1 MEKTR
6 ENSFYVNF
14 GKPLLDSILVLIFLL
29 LFWWVFILCAI
40 AIIAD
45 DGWPVIYKQIRV
57 GQFGKQF
64 GIYKFRSMVKQ
75 ADKIG
80 PTSTADNDSRIT
92 RSGQFLRKTS
102 LDELPQLYNIL
113 KGDMSLVGYRPDV
126 VHDNDDYSKIK
137 YLLKPGITGFAQ
149 VNGRSQLTLEERD
162 KWESLYPYKVSF
174 LTDMGILLKTVL
186 IVINRKGTN

>member
-6 ENSFYVNF
+6 EHSFYVNF

-102 LDELPQLYNIL
+102 LDELPQLFNIL

>member
-102 LDELPQLYNIL
+102 LDELPQLFNIL

>member
-6 ENSFYVNF
+6 ANSFYVTF

-64 GIYKFRSMVKQ
+64 GLYKFRSMVKQ

-102 LDELPQLYNIL
+102 LDELPQLFNIL

-149 VNGRSQLTLEERD
+149 VNGRSQLTLEERN
-162 KWESLYPYKVSF
+162 KWEELYPYKVSL
-174 LTDMGILLKTVL
+174 LTDISVIFRTIL

>member
-6 ENSFYVNF
+6 ANSFYVTF

-64 GIYKFRSMVKQ
+64 GIYKFRSMVKK

-102 LDELPQLYNIL
+102 LDELPQLFNVL
-113 KGDMSLVGYRPDV
+113 KGDMSLVGYRPNV

>member
-102 LDELPQLYNIL
+102 LDELPQLFNVL

-149 VNGRSQLTLEERD
+149 VNGRSQLTLEERN
-162 KWESLYPYKVSF
+162 KWEELYPYKVSL
-174 LTDMGILLKTVL
+174 LTDISVIFRTIL

>member
-1 MEKTR
+1 MKKTR
-6 ENSFYVNF
+6 ANSFYVTF
-14 GKPLLDSILVLIFLL
+14 GKPLLESILVLIFLL

-102 LDELPQLYNIL
+102 LDELPQLFNIL

>member
-1 MEKTR
+1 MKKTR
-6 ENSFYVNF
+6 ANSFYVTF
-14 GKPLLDSILVLIFLL
+14 GKPLLESILVLIFLL

-64 GIYKFRSMVKQ
+64 GIYKFRSMVKK

-102 LDELPQLYNIL
+102 LDELPQLFNIL

>member
-6 ENSFYVNF
+6 ANSFYVTF

-102 LDELPQLYNIL
+102 LDELPQLFNVL

>member
-6 ENSFYVNF
+6 ANSFYVTF
-14 GKPLLDSILVLIFLL
+14 GKPLLESILVLIFLL

-102 LDELPQLYNIL
+102 LDEIPQMFNVL

>member
-6 ENSFYVNF
+6 ANSFYVTF
-14 GKPLLDSILVLIFLL
+14 GKPLLESILVLIFLL

-102 LDELPQLYNIL
+102 LDELPQLFNVL
-113 KGDMSLVGYRPDV
+113 KGDMSLVGYRPNV

>member
-1 MEKTR
+1 MKKTR
-6 ENSFYVNF
+6 ANSFYVTF
-14 GKPLLDSILVLIFLL
+14 GKPLLESILVLIFLL

-102 LDELPQLYNIL
+102 LDELPQLFNIL

-174 LTDMGILLKTVL
+174 LTDMEILLKTVL

>member
-6 ENSFYVNF
+6 ANSFYVTF

-102 LDELPQLYNIL
+102 LDELPQLFNIL

>member
-64 GIYKFRSMVKQ
+64 GIYKFRSMIKQ

-92 RSGQFLRKTS
+92 PSGRFLRKTS
-102 LDELPQLYNIL
+102 LDELPQLFNVL

-126 VHDNDDYSKIK
+126 VHDDDDYSQIK

-149 VNGRSQLTLEERD
+149 VNGRSQLTLEERN
-162 KWESLYPYKVSF
+162 KWEELYPYKVSL
-174 LTDMGILLKTVL
+174 LTDISVIFRTIL

>member
-1 MEKTR
+1 MKKTR
-6 ENSFYVNF
+6 ANSFYVTF
-14 GKPLLDSILVLIFLL
+14 GKPLLESILVLIFLL

-102 LDELPQLYNIL
+102 LDELPQLFNVL

-186 IVINRKGTN
+186 IVINHKGTN

>member
-14 GKPLLDSILVLIFLL
+14 GKPLLDSILVLIFLS

-64 GIYKFRSMVKQ
+64 GIYKFRSMVKK

-102 LDELPQLYNIL
+102 LDELPQLFNVL

-149 VNGRSQLTLEERD
+149 VNGRSQLTLEERN
-162 KWESLYPYKVSF
+162 KWEELYPYKVSL
-174 LTDMGILLKTVL
+174 LTDISVIFRTIL

>member
-6 ENSFYVNF
+6 AHSFYVTF
-14 GKPLLDSILVLIFLL
+14 GKPLLESILVLIFLL

-45 DGWPVIYKQIRV
+45 DGWPVIYKQIRI

-102 LDELPQLYNIL
+102 LDELPQLFNIL
-113 KGDMSLVGYRPDV
+113 KGDMSLVGYRPNV
-126 VHDNDDYSKIK
+126 VHDNDDYNKIK

>member
-1 MEKTR
+1 MKKTR
-6 ENSFYVNF
+6 ANSFYVTF
-14 GKPLLDSILVLIFLL
+14 GKPLLESILVLIFLL

-102 LDELPQLYNIL
+102 LDELPQLFNIL

-126 VHDNDDYSKIK
+126 VHDNDDYSKV
-137 YLLKPGITGFAQ
+137 PA
-149 VNGRSQLTLEERD
+149 
-162 KWESLYPYKVSF
+162 
-174 LTDMGILLKTVL
+174 
-186 IVINRKGTN
+186 

>member
-6 ENSFYVNF
+6 ANSFYVTF

-102 LDELPQLYNIL
+102 LDELPQLFNVL

-149 VNGRSQLTLEERD
+149 VNGRSQLTLEDRD
-162 KWESLYPYKVSF
+162 KWEELYPHKVSL
-174 LTDMGILLKTVL
+174 LTDITVLFKTVL
-186 IVINRKGTN
+186 LVLNRKGTN

>member
-6 ENSFYVNF
+6 ANSFYVTF
-14 GKPLLDSILVLIFLL
+14 GKPLLESILVLIFLL

-102 LDELPQLYNIL
+102 LDELPQLFNIL

>member
-6 ENSFYVNF
+6 ANSFYVTF
-14 GKPLLDSILVLIFLL
+14 GKPLLESILVLIFLL

-102 LDELPQLYNIL
+102 LDELPQLFNVL

>member
-1 MEKTR
+1 MKKTR
-6 ENSFYVNF
+6 ANSFYVTF
-14 GKPLLDSILVLIFLL
+14 GKPLLESILVLIFLL

-102 LDELPQLYNIL
+102 LDELPQLFNVL

-174 LTDMGILLKTVL
+174 LTDIGILLKNMVEENVL
-186 IVINRKGTN
+186 ILDK

>member
-14 GKPLLDSILVLIFLL
+14 GKPLLDSILVLIFLS

-64 GIYKFRSMVKQ
+64 GIYKFRSMVKK

-102 LDELPQLYNIL
+102 LDELPQLFNVL
-113 KGDMSLVGYRPDV
+113 KGDMSLVGYRPNV

>member
-1 MEKTR
+1 MKKTR
-6 ENSFYVNF
+6 ANSFYVTF
-14 GKPLLDSILVLIFLL
+14 GKPLLESILVLIFLL

-102 LDELPQLYNIL
+102 LDELPQLFNIL

-162 KWESLYPYKVSF
+162 KWESLYPYKISF

>member
-14 GKPLLDSILVLIFLL
+14 GKPLLDSILVLIFLS

-64 GIYKFRSMVKQ
+64 GIYKFRSMVKK

-102 LDELPQLYNIL
+102 LDELPQLFNVL
-113 KGDMSLVGYRPDV
+113 KGDMSLVGYRPNV

-162 KWESLYPYKVSF
+162 KWESLYPYKISF